1 MSSIQVK
8 VDGDRRRLLKRL
20 SIMAEVD
27 LKGLNKS
34 IAEGLRT
41 STIQRFRAE
50 KDPEG
55 KRWKPSIR
63 ARQEGGKTLTK
74 TAKLKTSIR
83 STASAAGFAVGT
95 NDIRAATLQFG
106 DERTI
111 HPRRGPVLRFKVDG
125 KWVSAKEVH
134 IKIPARPFLGISE
147 EDDKEIQKALEEAL
161 EES

>member
-20 SIMAEVD
+20 NMMAEVD

-34 IAEGLRT
+34 LAEGLRT
-41 STIQRFRAE
+41 STMQRFRSE

-55 KRWKPSIR
+55 KKWKTSIR
-63 ARQEGGKTLTK
+63 AREEGGKTLTK

-83 STASAAGFAVGT
+83 STASADGFAVGT

-106 DERTI
+106 DERI
-111 HPRRGPVLRFKVDG
+111 IRPRRGPVLRFKVDG
-125 KWVSAKEVH
+125 KWVSAKEAHV
-134 IKIPARPFLGISE
+134 KIPARPFLGISE